1 MQMEEGLATEITRK
15 SDGKRMY
22 TGVWSVNH
30 SVAAQRPDEFSV
42 KIVRFKG
49 CCIASNINDRAH
61 DRTDFQIRIN
71 GFFTKEFIDE
81 IATEEECRT
90 FFA

>member
-1 MQMEEGLATEITRK
+1 MVDPRTIT
-15 SDGKRMY
+15 
-22 TGVWSVNH
+22 
-30 SVAAQRPDEFSV
+30 
-42 KIVRFKG
+42 
-49 CCIASNINDRAH
+49 NINDRAH